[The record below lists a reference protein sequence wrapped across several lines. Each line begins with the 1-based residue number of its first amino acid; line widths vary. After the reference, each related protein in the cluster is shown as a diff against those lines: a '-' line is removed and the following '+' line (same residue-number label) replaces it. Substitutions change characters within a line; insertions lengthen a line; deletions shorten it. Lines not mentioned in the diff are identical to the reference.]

1 MRTPKIYLVIVAG
14 MIALFVQDSCNAQ
27 LSRIQP
33 FQQFGRFLGN
43 GHSVG
48 YHICNPG
55 PDTSYYNPWSH
66 HNSFLIHRTPE
77 YQSRFGNSDVDAYQL
92 LLSGRSPHF
101 QNQPTP
107 FQGFSATPTT
117 VDADFE
123 PIGDDRDD
131 SDSDSNGSSTR
142 NDDDLDSTDFNRDR
156 EPVEDKEFRT
166 PEHPQTTPEPSPGSG
181 KKAGSG
187 SKSAADPGD
196 VRLQVD
202 SIFQNSS
209 FELER

>member
-27 LSRIQP
+27 LGRIQP

-131 SDSDSNGSSTR
+131 SDSDSNGSSELQSVLRAHRNLHRVRARKLVQAASRQLILATCDFRSTR
-142 NDDDLDSTDFNRDR
+142 FSKIPASNW
-156 EPVEDKEFRT
+156 
-166 PEHPQTTPEPSPGSG
+166 SG
-181 KKAGSG
+181 
-187 SKSAADPGD
+187 
-196 VRLQVD
+196 R
-202 SIFQNSS
+202 QNTS
-209 FELER
+209 RVT